1 MSAAVGLVVCGL
13 SGQGV
18 ILVSRVLAAALG
30 EEGRP
35 YRLTEVPGI
44 KHRYTLTQ
52 SFIRVGEDVVSPRLA
67 EAEADLLVGF
77 EPFETVR
84 AALRFCR
91 PGASVVYNSRVIDT
105 RHITSRTRDRVT
117 FRMPEPE
124 DVQRYL
130 APIEVDDIRPVDA
143 TGLAMNEL
151 GNAKTQNVV
160 LVGAAFAT
168 GKLPVERA
176 TLERVIERF
185 APGKTGPLNLA
196 AFRLGLQAAARREP
210 TAAA

>member
-1 MSAAVGLVVCGL
+1 MSAATGLVVCGL

-52 SFIRVGEDVVSPRLA
+52 SFIRVGAGALSPRLA
-67 EAEADLLVGF
+67 EGEADLIVGF

-91 PGASVVYNSRVIDT
+91 AGASVVYNSRVIDT
-105 RHITSRTRDRVT
+105 RHITSKERPGVS
-117 FRMPEPE
+117 FRMPGPDE
-124 DVQRYL
+124 VRRYL
-130 APIEVDDIRPVDA
+130 APIGVDDVRPVDA
-143 TGLAMNEL
+143 TGLAMDRL
-151 GNAKTQNVV
+151 GNAKAQNVV

-168 GKLPVERA
+168 GRLPAGRA

-185 APGKTGPLNLA
+185 APGRTGPLNLA
-196 AFRLGLQAAARREP
+196 AFRLGVEAAAEP
-210 TAAA
+210 HAAAAV